1 MKYAQ
6 FIKRNNL
13 KEEKLNEDWRDYIK
27 KTLPQWNFYNSDWHI
42 LKVLMLMAQEELN
55 KLNTHD

>member
-6 FIKRNNL
+6 FKKRNNL

-27 KTLPQWNFYNSDWHI
+27 KTLPQWNFYNSDLHI
-42 LKVLMLMAQEELN
+42 LKVWMLMAQEKLN
-55 KLNTHD
+55 KLNTHN